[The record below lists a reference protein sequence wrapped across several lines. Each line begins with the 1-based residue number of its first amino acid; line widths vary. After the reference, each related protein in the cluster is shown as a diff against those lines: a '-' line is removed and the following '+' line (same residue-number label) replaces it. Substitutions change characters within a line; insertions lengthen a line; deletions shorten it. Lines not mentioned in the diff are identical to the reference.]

1 MCGRGG
7 QIKSW
12 CSCEPTRKTN
22 KGEVGLEV
30 SVTPSDMS
38 LRCNVGKKTHR
49 EMLRIKRS
57 VSAGYRQAHFIRL
70 HNTTQKDELVDVE
83 EAKH

>member
-1 MCGRGG
+1 
-7 QIKSW
+7 
-12 CSCEPTRKTN
+12 
-22 KGEVGLEV
+22 
-30 SVTPSDMS
+30 MS

-57 VSAGYRQAHFIRL
+57 VSAGYSQAHFIL
-70 HNTTQKDELVDVE
+70 LQNTTQKDELVDVE